1 MAHIVQINNREVI
14 RLPLGRRQI
23 PPQQPVRPVFTEQSW
38 STPRDDGLLATLL
51 RLDRRSLFTGST
63 ADLEVA
69 YLIPPDPT
77 DASEVAHVEE
87 VCNRLKMGGD
97 DGAFRLHDLM
107 NTFLLESSLRVHLD
121 DLASFCITLPF
132 VEFCSLCDQLQLD
145 NQEWS
150 ERAKQDPTAQRI
162 LGRHE
167 PRLHPYEIQQLAF
180 YRLSPAFLPDDTAIQ
195 ILPSERRT
203 LDQPCPNPSPVL
215 QKPATYDELICEIPY
230 PPSLRSR
237 KDKLSPL
244 ALLVSAH
251 YKLQTYMARE
261 RQPYMAREHRRRR
274 CFHLEQYCLFLHR
287 FVDLLYFVPPSGPE
301 GARDSSVAGSADDIL
316 ETPDED
322 DILETPDEDDL
333 INGLTIQEMDSAIRQ
348 VSNPRAT
355 DAARVEA
362 AMLMFGMAG
371 REQVPDNPTIRSG
384 GFEDYLKPSFGSQ

>member
-69 YLIPPDPT
+69 YLIPPDSK
-77 DASEVAHVEE
+77 DASEAAHVEE
-87 VCNRLKMGGD
+87 VCNRLKIGCA
-97 DGAFRLHDLM
+97 DGASFRLHGLM

-162 LGRHE
+162 LGSHE
-167 PRLHPYEIQQLAF
+167 PRLHTYEIQQLAF
-180 YRLSPAFLPDDTAIQ
+180 YRLSPAFLPDDMAIQ
-195 ILPSERRT
+195 ILPSECRT

-215 QKPATYDELICEIPY
+215 QKPAIYDELICEIPY

-244 ALLVSAH
+244 ALLINAH
-251 YKLQTYMARE
+251 YKLQT
-261 RQPYMAREHRRRR
+261 YMAREHRRRR
-274 CFHLEQYCLFLHR
+274 CFHLEQYCLFLNR
-287 FVDLLYFVPPSGPE
+287 FMDLLYFVPPSGPE
-301 GARDSSVAGSADDIL
+301 GAPDSSVAESTGTSLADASDRNRSFDRGD
-316 ETPDED
+316 TPADAH
-322 DILETPDEDDL
+322 ETPDEDDL
-333 INGLTIQEMDSAIRQ
+333 INGLTTEEMDEVIRQ

-371 REQVPDNPTIRSG
+371 RARQPDDPFRW
-384 GFEDYLKPSFGSQ
+384 L